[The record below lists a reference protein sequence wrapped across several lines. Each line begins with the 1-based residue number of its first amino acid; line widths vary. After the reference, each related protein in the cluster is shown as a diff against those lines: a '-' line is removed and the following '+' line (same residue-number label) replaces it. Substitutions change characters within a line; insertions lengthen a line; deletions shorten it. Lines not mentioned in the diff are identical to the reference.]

1 MNSQIDELEKKQAEI
16 ERKKNLQKKL
26 LKEQYEDSLK
36 EQVEKRK
43 REK

>member
-1 MNSQIDELEKKQAEI
+1 LNSQIDELEKKQAEI